1 MKTKEEM
8 NALKEEVEP
17 LNKKLSEL
25 TEEELKPVTGG
36 THVTKRFCP
45 HSSGCTT
52 APADC
57 SVHFGTNHSSPY
69 ICPKT

>member
-1 MKTKEEM
+1 MKTKEEL
-8 NALKEEVEP
+8 NALKEDAET
-17 LNKKLSEL
+17 LNKKLAEL
-25 TEEELKPVTGG
+25 TEDELKPVTGG
-36 THVTKRFCP
+36 THVPARFCP

-57 SVHFGTNHSSPY
+57 SGHSGTNHSSPF